1 MVFANNM
8 RAFSLTLTDASTG
21 EERREYVDAMG
32 TTWVKG
38 ENDDEFFII
47 LKNQDTRDAL
57 CKIFVDGVNLG
68 YSYRMPRTRTSA
80 PFGVL
85 KSGQS
90 WSDSNL
96 ISHALKFVEKARA
109 STGEGD
115 DDDGHLPSTGSVT
128 VEWYHCTLEYDSV
141 KTVTS
146 ETTSSWSGS
155 NASSLTMHK
164 KEQSQLRSEEGSTV
178 STLSND
184 PNGPTIRCGE
194 LLATTT
200 VQYTSD
206 FGLAVRGLLSAD
218 EVGMTAKRQKTD
230 YRERDL

>member
-21 EERREYVDAMG
+21 EECREYVDAMG

-38 ENDDEFFII
+38 ENNDEFFII
-47 LKNQDTRDAL
+47 LKNQDSRDAL
-57 CKIFVDGVNLG
+57 CKIFVDDVDLG

-96 ISHALKFVEKARA
+96 ISHALKFVEKTRA
-109 STGEGD
+109 SIGD
-115 DDDGHLPSTGSVT
+115 EEDGRLPSTGSVT
-128 VEWYHCTLEYDSV
+128 VKWYHCMWEYNSV
-141 KTVTS
+141 KS
-146 ETTSSWSGS
+146 EASRTTSSWSGS
-155 NASSLTMHK
+155 SASSSTMHK
-164 KEQSQLRSEEGSTV
+164 KEQSQLRSEEGSTA
-178 STLSND
+178 STLTND
-184 PNGPTIRCGE
+184 PNGPTARCGE

-218 EVGMTAKRQKTD
+218 ETGMSAKRQKTVYVVD
-230 YRERDL
+230 

>member
-1 MVFANNM
+1 MVFADNM

-38 ENDDEFFII
+38 EKDDEFFIM
-47 LKNQDTRDAL
+47 LKNQDLRDAL
-57 CKIFVDGVNLG
+57 CQIFVDDVDLG
-68 YSYRMPRTRTSA
+68 YSYRVPRTRTSA
-80 PFGVL
+80 PLGVL

-96 ISHALKFVEKARA
+96 ISHALKFVERTRA
-109 STGEGD
+109 STGKED
-115 DDDGHLPSTGSVT
+115 DEDGRLPSAGSVT
-128 VEWYHCTLEYDSV
+128 VKWYHCIWEYNSV
-141 KTVTS
+141 RSETS
-146 ETTSSWSGS
+146 KTTSSWSGS
-155 NASSLTMHK
+155 NASSSTMHK
-164 KEQSQLRSEEGSTV
+164 KEQSQLRSEEGSTA
-178 STLSND
+178 STLVND
-184 PNGPTIRCGE
+184 PKGPTTRCGE

-218 EVGMTAKRQKTD
+218 ETGMTAKRQKTVRIVD
-230 YRERDL
+230 

>member
-1 MVFANNM
+1 MVFADNM

-38 ENDDEFFII
+38 EKDDEFFIM
-47 LKNQDTRDAL
+47 LKNQDTRHAL
-57 CKIFVDGVNLG
+57 CRIFVDDVDLG
-68 YSYRMPRTRTSA
+68 YSYKMPRTRTSA
-80 PFGVL
+80 PLGVL

-96 ISHALKFVEKARA
+96 ISHALKFVENARA
-109 STGEGD
+109 GEED
-115 DDDGHLPSTGSVT
+115 EEDGRLPSTGSVT
-128 VEWYHCTLEYDSV
+128 VKWYHCMWEHNSV
-141 KTVTS
+141 KSETS
-146 ETTSSWSGS
+146 QTTSSWSGS
-155 NASSLTMHK
+155 SASSSTMHK
-164 KEQSQLRSEEGSTV
+164 KEQSQLRSEEGSTA
-178 STLSND
+178 STLVND
-184 PNGPTIRCGE
+184 PKAQTARCGE

-218 EVGMTAKRQKTD
+218 ETGMTAKRQKTVVVD
-230 YRERDL
+230 